1 MKGEIAIRIKKLFS
15 KVMLFCFDKAEEK
28 YMRAR
33 CALIILNR
41 MKSIFPNTYDIAA
54 QIQGKLQTLVD
65 ARGEIK
71 RDLHVLAA
79 GCNEE
84 LKRRLQ
90 RFPEHA
96 ALEREKARKAAEAKA
111 KQEAEDQQKKP
122 P

>member
-65 ARGEIK
+65 ARREIK
-71 RDLHVLAA
+71 PDLYVLAN
-79 GCNEE
+79 GCNQE

-96 ALEREKARKAAEAKA
+96 AKEEEEKARKALEEAKA
-111 KQEAEDQQKKP
+111 KQKAEDAA
-122 P
+122 